1 MGYTTVKCSLNK
13 FCKNEFLKKHLNESS
28 LRVSKIVS
36 ECYCLANLHI
46 TRLLKQKTI
55 PILNQTFFNQ
65 CHGLVSNFS
74 HRKSMKCKNSEL
86 LETFEDYYKD
96 TRPDNYII
104 TSRDRLTV
112 FLNYISKEMETCV
125 LNHLVLNF
133 YNRMKKYLKQKYE
146 LDNSQ
151 IYHFLKG
158 IYEKE
163 YIGNNVLVKH
173 YRQVLQCQPYPQ
185 FIKKEAT
192 GILKIYQEILEYCKN
207 QDKKG
212 FTLLP
217 YKSGYKMNHITVDK
231 AVLISFLDSDS
242 KRLYKENPDEYL
254 NTLFRIKKF
263 ETGTK
268 KFVFFKTDGK
278 TVSITLEFE
287 DVKNQKLTKTK
298 RKREENYYGYD
309 CIVGLDPGLRKI
321 YSSIDNF
328 GNVVEYKS
336 KEYYHDSKCNWKTYK
351 QQNAYSRNPSFKEY
365 VKKLPSPKTTVL
377 SELLHYISEFLK
389 GLDNALELHYSIPFR
404 KWRFKSFIS
413 KQSTLVKMCKS
424 ISRQGIT
431 TVVGFGNWGNPGNS
445 IIKGNRRGPV
455 QELKYHLRR
464 WCKVVDVDEYK
475 TSKLCSNCYSE
486 TKKMFQNVNSVLS
499 CTNCKTIIDRDI
511 NGAKNIYCLTKSLI
525 AGNERPVE
533 FCR

>member
-36 ECYCLANLHI
+36 ECYCFANLHI
-46 TRLLKQKTI
+46 ARLLEQKEKI

-65 CHGLVSNFS
+65 CNGLVSIFE

-86 LETFEDYYKD
+86 LKTFEDYYRG
-96 TRPDNYII
+96 TRPDNYLI
-104 TSRDRLTV
+104 TRRDGLIRQ
-112 FLNYISKEMETCV
+112 LNYISKEMETCV

-158 IYEKE
+158 IYDRD
-163 YIGNNVLVKH
+163 YTGNNVLVKH
-173 YRQVLQCQPYPQ
+173 YRWVLQCQPYPQ
-185 FIKKEAT
+185 FVKKEAT
-192 GILKIYQEILEYCKN
+192 GILKIYQEILEYYKN
-207 QDKKG
+207 QGKRG

-217 YKSGYKMNHITVDK
+217 YKSGYKMNYITVDK
-231 AVLISFLDSDS
+231 AILYEFLDSES
-242 KRLYKENPDEYL
+242 KLLYKETPEEYL

-287 DVKNQKLTKTK
+287 DVKKQKMTK
-298 RKREENYYGYD
+298 RKRQENDYD

-328 GNVVEYKS
+328 GNIVEYKS

-365 VKKLPSPKTTVL
+365 VSNLPSPKTTIV

-389 GLDNALELHYSIPFR
+389 GLDNALELHFNVPFR
-404 KWRFKSFIS
+404 KWRFKSFIA
-413 KQSTLVKMCKS
+413 KEITLVKMCKS
-424 ISRQGIT
+424 ISRRNTKTI
-431 TVVGFGNWGNPGNS
+431 VGFGNWSNPSNS

-455 QELKYHLRR
+455 QELKDHLRR
-464 WCKVVDVDEYK
+464 LVRVVDIDEYK

-499 CTNCKTIIDRDI
+499 CTNCKNIIDRDI
-511 NGAKNIYCLTKSLI
+511 NGAKNIYYLTNSLI